1 MHFFHLGH
9 YIYIRRL
16 FVMDGIRFVMV
27 KTVCPA
33 LVLFFVVSFSVCNF
47 GCRNSIEEIEVLE
60 GDFSVPQ
67 IENFAVT
74 GASTLEI
81 GFSKKTVVQ
90 NLAVVSKTTESE
102 FCDITAE
109 YDEETQKT
117 VVALGSQTE
126 VGEDYL
132 IEGQVED
139 LHGNSLTFS
148 IGFKGF
154 NENPARVILS
164 EVRNAY
170 GTASVKDEEGVSRSV
185 HRSEYVELYVLKGG
199 NLCGIEICS
208 ASDGSEKKYTMPSI
222 DVETGEYITV
232 HMRTVNAEGID
243 GEGMISETADDFTLS
258 THEDSCDSARDL
270 WSDNTKSCFAD
281 SDIVYVQNVYDG
293 TILDALVF
301 AKSSV
306 GEWKE
311 SFSGIVAAV
320 EQSGVWGSSASPE
333 NAVCSDFITTSAA
346 TRSYS
351 RQNIDDAIAA
361 YAAGE
366 PIVNGKDVWMITA
379 NTGSGKK
386 FVAGITPGM
395 KNSSNEYKK

>member
-1 MHFFHLGH
+1 
-9 YIYIRRL
+9 
-16 FVMDGIRFVMV
+16 MDGIRFVMV

-102 FCDITAE
+102 FCDMSAE

-117 VVALGSQTE
+117 VVALGTQTE

-170 GTASVKDEEGVSRSV
+170 GTTSVKDEDWISDEVKKII
-185 HRSEYVELYVLKGG
+185 LYHHERLDGSGFPLK
-199 NLCGIEICS
+199 LKEAKIPFSCQIVMVCDAFDEMICGIAQRRSKVYEAVEYLKSFKNVKYNGKIVDAFLS
-208 ASDGSEKKYTMPSI
+208 FTAVYPAGSHVLTSDGEEAIVVSQNKDFQDRPVIRIIRDKNGQKLKEEKI
-222 DVETGEYITV
+222 
-232 HMRTVNAEGID
+232 
-243 GEGMISETADDFTLS
+243 L
-258 THEDSCDSARDL
+258 DL
-270 WSDNTKSCFAD
+270 VK
-281 SDIVYVQNVYDG
+281 VLNVYIEKG
-293 TILDALVF
+293 L
-301 AKSSV
+301 
-306 GEWKE
+306 E
-311 SFSGIVAAV
+311 
-320 EQSGVWGSSASPE
+320 
-333 NAVCSDFITTSAA
+333 
-346 TRSYS
+346 
-351 RQNIDDAIAA
+351 
-361 YAAGE
+361 
-366 PIVNGKDVWMITA
+366 
-379 NTGSGKK
+379 
-386 FVAGITPGM
+386 
-395 KNSSNEYKK
+395 